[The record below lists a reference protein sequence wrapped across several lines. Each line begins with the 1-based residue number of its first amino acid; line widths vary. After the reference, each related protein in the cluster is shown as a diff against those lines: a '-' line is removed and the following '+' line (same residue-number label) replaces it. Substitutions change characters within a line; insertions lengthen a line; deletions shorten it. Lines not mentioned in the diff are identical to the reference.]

1 MYEIELDDKIQKHF
15 WLHCACLD
23 SFCQLTQIQ
32 SREDL
37 YVVYIV
43 HRKLSRDS
51 REMQN
56 CTAIKER
63 EKAPEYCARQI
74 K

>member
-1 MYEIELDDKIQKHF
+1 MYEIELDDKIQKLF
-15 WLHCACLD
+15 WLRCACLD

-37 YVVYIV
+37 YVVYI

-56 CTAIKER
+56 CTAIKEQ
-63 EKAPEYCARQI
+63 EKAPDYCARHI